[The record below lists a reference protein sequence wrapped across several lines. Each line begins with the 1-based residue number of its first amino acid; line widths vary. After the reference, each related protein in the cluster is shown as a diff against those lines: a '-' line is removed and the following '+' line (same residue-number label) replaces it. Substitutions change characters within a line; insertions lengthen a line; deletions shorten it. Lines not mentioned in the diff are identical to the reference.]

1 MTTLFDYLPAHAL
14 VAVSETAKQTE
25 RLRASSS
32 MLAEDIKAG
41 LEQGRLTAE
50 MAKDLSLSPAD
61 FWSGAA
67 RFAVLFLN
75 TLPTSRMPLA
85 PTFLGTAGMRS
96 VAGCGGN
103 FDLLLADVQRF
114 SADGFS
120 VAVLCGSE
128 RRARNM
134 ADMLRQN
141 GLAAQLC
148 SAEELPPAG
157 GVGVYE
163 LSLSSGLE
171 IPELKLTLLT
181 DGAPAGSRRKK
192 QRKLHKNAGERI
204 RTYADLRVGDY
215 VVHASYGVGQYL
227 GINKLTVDGVTRDY
241 IKIQYAGT
249 DTLYVPAGQLD
260 LLSKYVSAGERDHVR
275 LNKMGGSD
283 WEKTKLRVKKAV
295 ADMADGLIK
304 LYAERSRVQGFAFS
318 PDSEWQTEFEQR
330 FEFDET
336 EDQLRCIREI
346 KADMERPT
354 PMDRLLCG
362 DVGFGKTEVALRA
375 AFKCVLDG
383 KQVALL
389 VPTTILAWQHY
400 QTMLR
405 RFSGYPV
412 RVEVMSRFRTPKQQQ
427 EIIRELRRGEIDI
440 VVGTHRLIQKDV
452 KFKDLGLVIID
463 EEQRFGVTHKEKL
476 KELTKNVDALTLTAT
491 PIPRTLNM
499 ALSGIRDMSVIEEAP
514 HNRTPVQTY
523 VIEQD
528 MGIIAEAIRR
538 ELRRG
543 GQVFYLHNRVE
554 SIQATAA
561 RIKALVPEANVDIG
575 HGKMGDEELSEVWD
589 GVVKGDTDILVC
601 TTIIETGVDV
611 PNANT
616 LIIEDADR
624 LGLSQLYQIRGRVGR
639 SDRRAYVYFTY
650 RRGKV
655 LTDDA
660 EKRLAAI
667 REFTEF
673 NSGFKIALRDLEIR
687 GAGNLLGAEQHGHME
702 SVGYDMYIKL
712 LEEAVAERRGEP
724 ASTAVECAVDLFID
738 AHIPESYVSSP
749 EQRIDIYKKI
759 ASISYDED
767 LSDIFDELCDRYGDL
782 PKPVE
787 NLCRI
792 ALLRGKA
799 GRLGIPAIT
808 HKQDTVVID
817 ASHMQLETALALVS
831 EVRGLKLSAG
841 KNPEIICRL
850 RPGGD
855 VLERMFQ
862 ILDALDRIRSADA
875 PSGQ

>member
-1 MTTLFDYLPAHAL
+1 
-14 VAVSETAKQTE
+14 
-25 RLRASSS
+25 
-32 MLAEDIKAG
+32 
-41 LEQGRLTAE
+41 
-50 MAKDLSLSPAD
+50 
-61 FWSGAA
+61 
-67 RFAVLFLN
+67 
-75 TLPTSRMPLA
+75 
-85 PTFLGTAGMRS
+85 
-96 VAGCGGN
+96 
-103 FDLLLADVQRF
+103 
-114 SADGFS
+114 
-120 VAVLCGSE
+120 
-128 RRARNM
+128 
-134 ADMLRQN
+134 
-141 GLAAQLC
+141 
-148 SAEELPPAG
+148 
-157 GVGVYE
+157 
-163 LSLSSGLE
+163 
-171 IPELKLTLLT
+171 
-181 DGAPAGSRRKK
+181 
-192 QRKLHKNAGERI
+192 
-204 RTYADLRVGDY
+204 
-215 VVHASYGVGQYL
+215 
-227 GINKLTVDGVTRDY
+227 
-241 IKIQYAGT
+241 
-249 DTLYVPAGQLD
+249 
-260 LLSKYVSAGERDHVR
+260 
-275 LNKMGGSD
+275 
-283 WEKTKLRVKKAV
+283 
-295 ADMADGLIK
+295 
-304 LYAERSRVQGFAFS
+304 
-318 PDSEWQTEFEQR
+318 
-330 FEFDET
+330 
-336 EDQLRCIREI
+336 
-346 KADMERPT
+346 MERPT

-476 KELTKNVDALTLTAT
+476 KELTKHVDALTLTAT

-639 SDRRAYVYFTY
+639 S
-650 RRGKV
+650 GKV

-850 RPGGD
+850 RPGGN

-862 ILDALDRIRSADA
+862 ILDALERIRSADA